1 MRGDGGLGQGGSGG
15 GGESWSD
22 SASNLKVE
30 KTGFAAELD
39 VGYELK
45 RGV

>member
-1 MRGDGGLGQGGSGG
+1 MGQGGNGG
-15 GGESWSD
+15 DGELWSD
-22 SASNLKVE
+22 LAYNLKVE

-45 RGV
+45 RSLG